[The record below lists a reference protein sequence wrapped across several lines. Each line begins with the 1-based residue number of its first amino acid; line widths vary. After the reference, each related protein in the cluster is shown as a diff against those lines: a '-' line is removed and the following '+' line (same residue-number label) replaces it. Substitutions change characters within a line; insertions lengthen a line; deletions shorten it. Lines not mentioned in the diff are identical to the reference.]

1 MEKIRIGTRKSL
13 LALAQTQLV
22 IDELNKKFPELEI
35 EVITKVTKGDEIQDK
50 SLKEFGGKGVFVD
63 ELEEAIQNGELDFAV
78 HSAKDMPME
87 FKEGCILCGCLKR
100 EDARDVLVTRKGVQ
114 FRKTDRFKI
123 GTGSLRR
130 GSQLHNFFPLAQIE
144 EIRGNVTTRLEKME
158 NGDYDAVVL
167 AAAGL
172 KRLGIYQKGEYNFQF
187 FSCDSFVPA
196 GGQGIIGIEGRKGSE
211 LNQYVKAITHEKS
224 MQCLEAEREVLR
236 LLEAGCH
243 EPIGVYALMIGT
255 TMSLRMMCAT
265 NHRVNISSVTGKSFE
280 GKELARKLVIG

>member
-35 EVITKVTKGDEIQDK
+35 EVITKVTKGDEIQDRA
-50 SLKEFGGKGVFVD
+50 LKDFGGKGVFVD
-63 ELEEAIQNGELDFAV
+63 ELEEAIMNGELDYAI

-87 FKEGCILCGCLKR
+87 FREGCILCGCLKR
-100 EDARDVLVTRKGVQ
+100 EDPRDVLVTRKGIQ
-114 FRKTDRFKI
+114 FRKTDHFRI
-123 GTGSLRR
+123 GTGSMRR
-130 GSQLHNFFPLAQIE
+130 AIQLQSFFPLAKVE
-144 EIRGNVTTRLEKME
+144 EIRGNVPTRLEKLV
-158 NGDYDAVVL
+158 NGDYDAIVL

-172 KRLGIYQKGEYNFQF
+172 KRLGIYQKEEYNFHF

-196 GGQGIIGIEGRKGSE
+196 GGQGIIAIEGRKGASQNE
-211 LNQYVKAITHEKS
+211 YIKAIVHEKS

-236 LLEAGCH
+236 ILEAGCH

-255 TMSLRMMCAT
+255 TMSLRMMCAY
-265 NHRVNISSVTGKSFE
+265 NNRVNISSVSGKSFE
-280 GKELARKLVIG
+280 GKELARKLVTG

>member
-22 IDELNKKFPELEI
+22 VDELNKNFPDLEI
-35 EVITKVTKGDEIQDK
+35 EIITKVTKGDAIQDK
-50 SLKEFGGKGVFVD
+50 ALKEFGGKGVFVD
-63 ELEEAIQNGELDFAV
+63 ELEEAIISGELDFAV
-78 HSAKDMPME
+78 HSAKDMPMD

-114 FRKTDRFKI
+114 YRKSDQFRI

-130 GSQLHNFFPLAQIE
+130 SIQLNSFFPKAQIV
-144 EIRGNVTTRLEKME
+144 EIRGNVPTRLEKLNKGE
-158 NGDYDAVVL
+158 YDAVVL

-172 KRLGIYQKGEYNFQF
+172 KRLGIYQKEEYNFQF

-196 GGQGIIGIEGRKGSE
+196 GGQGIIAIEGRKGASQ
-211 LNQYVKAITHEKS
+211 NDYIKAITHEKS
-224 MQCLEAEREVLR
+224 MICLEAEREVLKI
-236 LLEAGCH
+236 LEAGCH
-243 EPIGVYALMIGT
+243 EPIGVYGLLIGT
-255 TMSLRMMCAT
+255 TMSLRMMCAY
-265 NHRVNISSVTGKSFE
+265 NSRVNISSVSGKLFE

>member
-22 IDELNKKFPELEI
+22 MDELNKKFPDLEI
-35 EVITKVTKGDEIQDK
+35 EIITKVTKGDAIQDK
-50 SLKEFGGKGVFVD
+50 ALKEFGGKGVFVD
-63 ELEEAIQNGELDFAV
+63 ELEDAIISGELDFAV
-78 HSAKDMPME
+78 HSAKDMPMD
-87 FKEGCILCGCLKR
+87 FKEGCALCGCLKR

-114 FRKTDRFKI
+114 FRKMDQFRI

-130 GSQLHNFFPLAQIE
+130 SIQLSSFFPMAQIE
-144 EIRGNVTTRLEKME
+144 EIRGNVPTRLEKLDH
-158 NGDYDAVVL
+158 GDYDAVVL

-196 GGQGIIGIEGRKGSE
+196 GGQGIIAIEGRKGSSKNE
-211 LNQYVKAITHEKS
+211 YIKAIIHEKS
-224 MQCLEAEREVLR
+224 MFCLEAEREVLKI
-236 LLEAGCH
+236 LEAGCH
-243 EPIGVYALMIGT
+243 EPIGVYGLLIGT
-255 TMSLRMMCAT
+255 TMSLRMMCAY
-265 NHRVNISSVTGKSFE
+265 NNRVNISSVSGKSFE